1 MAGHDTGAARA
12 RVVLIGPM
20 GAGKTTI
27 GRRVAKALSA
37 DFVDSDAE
45 FVRSHGP
52 IAPYFD
58 AHGEAAFRREERRV
72 VERAVRRDVVLSL
85 GGGAVLDTATRAD
98 LAVVPVVLLTT
109 TAEAVRD
116 RLAPAPDPWCA
127 AAWPTGPASSTRDAR
142 STRPSPISSST
153 PRGDRSP

>member
-52 IAPYFD
+52 IAPYF
-58 AHGEAAFRREERRV
+58 APTARPLSAERSAASSNAPSVATLSSASAGERC
-72 VERAVRRDVVLSL
+72 S
-85 GGGAVLDTATRAD
+85 TQ
-98 LAVVPVVLLTT
+98 P
-109 TAEAVRD
+109 
-116 RLAPAPDPWCA
+116 PAP
-127 AAWPTGPASSTRDAR
+127 TSR
-142 STRPSPISSST
+142 SC
-153 PRGDRSP
+153 RSCY